1 MRTCVGCRSEDESDA
16 MIRLVLGEDGAL
28 AVDLAGRAFG
38 RGAWVH
44 PRTDCI
50 ERAARGG
57 VDKSFKARTGVDAN
71 SVLQNVRA
79 AANRRVEALI
89 AAARRSGSASPG
101 SEVARTAVEEGRALL
116 LVVAEDAR
124 AAAQATFVTHVAAAG
139 KVVIWGTKEAL
150 GRATGRPDTAVVAI
164 LDRGLADAIVRS
176 AALSRIPGP
185 DARRGNGQ
193 AVVEVR

>member
-1 MRTCVGCRSEDESDA
+1 

-44 PRTDCI
+44 PRAECI
-50 ERAARGG
+50 RRAAQGG
-57 VDKSFKARTGVDAN
+57 VDRSFKGRVDVDPAT
-71 SVLQNVRA
+71 VLELVRA

-89 AAARRSGSASPG
+89 ASARRSGNAAPG
-101 SEVARTAVEEGRALL
+101 SDVAREAAEQGRAEL
-116 LVVAEDAR
+116 LVVAADAR
-124 AAAQATFVTHVAAAG
+124 ASAQAAFVARIAAAG
-139 KVVIWGTKEAL
+139 KVIIWGNKETL

-164 LDRGLADAIVRS
+164 SDRGLSDAIVRS
-176 AALSRIPGP
+176 AALSSISGP
-185 DARRGNGQ
+185 DAQRGEGQ

>member
-1 MRTCVGCRSEDESDA
+1 

-28 AVDLAGRAFG
+28 GVDLAGRSFG

-44 PRTDCI
+44 PRPDCI

-57 VDKSFKARTGVDAN
+57 LEKSFKTRIGADPEA
-71 SVLQNVRA
+71 VLELVRG

-89 AAARRSGSASPG
+89 ASARRSGSAAPG
-101 SEVARTAVEEGRALL
+101 SDVAREAVEQGRAQL
-116 LVVAEDAR
+116 LVVAADAR
-124 AAAQATFVTHVAAAG
+124 AAAQAPFVTRVAAAG

-164 LDRGLADAIVRS
+164 SDRGLSDAIVRS
-176 AALSRIPGP
+176 AALSFIPGP
-185 DARRGNGQ
+185 DLRRGKGQ